1 MPEASKSNNA
11 QALSLASPRLPLDFH
26 WRVRFFVVPAFMLSL
41 AALGF
46 FGILCVTSPVY
57 EGWEPPP
64 IVKPFLLPPPSSVQK
79 KVQNTI
85 NYELTPLDERQ
96 ANFWPMVR
104 DLSYEY
110 KLDPALVMALIQV
123 ESNFRPDALSRRGAM
138 GLMQIVPETAQEL
151 GLTNPWDPKANL
163 EAGIR
168 YLAKIKDI
176 FDHDLEL
183 TLAAY
188 NAGLTKVL
196 ALKAVPDQR
205 ETRRYIDRVLD
216 VMDQFRDQFLRVAQK

>member
-1 MPEASKSNNA
+1 MPVASKSNNA

-26 WRVRFFVVPAFMLSL
+26 WRVRFFLVPAFILSL

-46 FGILCVTSPVY
+46 LGILCVTGSSY

-64 IVKPFLLPPPSSVQK
+64 LVRPFLPPSPVSITK
-79 KVQNTI
+79 KAQNTP
-85 NYELTPLDERQ
+85 NYELSPLEKRQ
-96 ANFWPMVR
+96 ADFWPLVR
-104 DLSYEY
+104 NISDEY
-110 KLDPALVMALIQV
+110 KMDPALVMALIQV
-123 ESNFRPDALSRRGAM
+123 ESNFKPDAISRKGAM

-151 GLTNPWDPKANL
+151 GLTDPWDPKANL

-196 ALKAVPDQR
+196 TLRAVPDHQ
-205 ETRRYIDRVLD
+205 ETHRYIDQVLD
-216 VMDQFRDQFLRVAQK
+216 FTDQFRDRFLRMAQN